1 MRSFFLFGSIE
12 FHFIFDADY
21 VRELLR
27 VAHVMCRDVEVTEIG
42 LYGSERRFTRV

>member
-21 VRELLR
+21 VRGLDR
-27 VAHVMCRDVEVTEIG
+27 VAHVT
-42 LYGSERRFTRV
+42 